1 VDFIFML
8 THHDKTVADCLEV
21 YESIAKIGLEHVGFK
36 DVGVD
41 HKTLQKLTQAIKK
54 SGAVSYVEVVST
66 SPESIRRSIEIAAEL
81 GVDRVL
87 GGQDID
93 HAMESFADKGVS
105 YYPFPGRPVGHPT
118 KLGGS
123 PSDVERDCARAMAA
137 GCAGVD
143 LLAFRATEADPLD
156 LIRAARRGLEEDGYL
171 IVAGSIDSKERMRAI
186 EEAGADA
193 FTIGSA
199 IFENSFAPGV
209 KGVPAQCKEVLR
221 ALGG

>member
-1 VDFIFML
+1 ML
-8 THHDKTVADCLEV
+8 THHDKTVANCLEV
-21 YESIAKIGLEHVGFK
+21 CESIAETGLTHIGFK

-41 HKTLQKLTQAIKK
+41 LDTLRKLTQAIKK
-54 SGAVSYVEVVST
+54 NGAVSYVEVVST
-66 SPESIRRSIEIAAEL
+66 SPESIRASIETAAEL

-87 GGQDID
+87 GGQDVG
-93 HAMESFADKGVS
+93 HAMKAFAGRGIS
-105 YYPFPGRPVGHPT
+105 YYPFPGRPTGHPT

-123 PSDVERDCARAMAA
+123 AAEVEKDSAKAMAA

-156 LIRAARRGLEEDGYL
+156 LVRAARRGIGKDGYL
-171 IVAGSIDSKERMRAI
+171 IVAGNIDSQERMRAI
-186 EEAGADA
+186 EDAGADA

-199 IFENSFAPGV
+199 IFEDKFAPGV
-209 KGVPAQCKEVLR
+209 KGVPAQCREVLR